1 MRLLQ
6 KNEKS
11 HINGSKENYLMHS
24 KMIDI
29 LLFITMEVVDDLP
42 TILKKDTIR
51 FYMSENHR
59 KKLPIKLIEL
69 QDLIRN
75 KETKSKLLKEQLNF
89 LSYFFKSLASF
100 ESLGDFYESP
110 VIKVWSERL
119 VSKICEFPELSD
131 ELKNMIILCV
141 VDKLHD
147 ILHDGTN

>member
-6 KNEKS
+6 KKRKKS
-11 HINGSKENYLMHS
+11 HKRQQKNYLMHS

-29 LLFITMEVVDDLP
+29 LLFITMGVVDDLP

-51 FYMSENHR
+51 FYMSENYR

-131 ELKNMIILCV
+131 ESKNMIILCI

-147 ILHDGTN
+147 LLHDSTN